1 MKRAPRPFILG
12 LSALVLGALSTGV
25 SSVVD
30 PPSEGTLTSSDG
42 APEDLFGFS
51 VAIDGDTAIVGAPR
65 NGAGGSAYVFVWDG
79 EKWIEQAKL
88 TPRDHAAG
96 QRLGWGVGIDGDRA
110 VVSAISDSHAG
121 VDSGSAYVFRRRGT
135 NWVQEAKLIADDA
148 GLTDRF
154 GWSLAIED
162 DIVVVGA
169 TQFRKPGPGAVFI
182 FQRSGTSWRQLAK
195 LRPGDAATGDQFG
208 YGVAIDGN
216 VVIGVARDKDNF
228 RGAAYVFRRRGNN
241 WVQEAKLDADE
252 GDGFGGEVSVRG
264 DTAVLS
270 AYGAY
275 VFERRASG
283 REGGVPS
290 ADDWTQVAKLTGSDI
305 LEEDVWFDTVAIE
318 GETILVGVSRDDDWG
333 GLSGSAYLFEPI
345 QGVWSETG
353 KITSADTSFRSQFGW
368 SIAFHETT
376 ILIGAKEENIGKPGT
391 AYTFGL
397 TPEQRIVF
405 LEVRVSNLVRDGTLS
420 AKAGKGLLAR
430 LKRAKRLLGKGKV
443 ERAKKQLE
451 KFTKKVPSFVRRG
464 VLSPALGQALIDSA
478 DITIAELDKN

>member
-1 MKRAPRPFILG
+1 MDC
-12 LSALVLGALSTGV
+12 
-25 SSVVD
+25 VD
-30 PPSEGTLTSSDG
+30 EN
-42 APEDLFGFS
+42 

-65 NGAGGSAYVFVWDG
+65 NDAGGSAYVFVWDG
-79 EKWIEQAKL
+79 DKWIEQAKL
-88 TPRDHAAG
+88 TPSDHAAG
-96 QRLGWGVGIDGDRA
+96 QRLGWRVGIDGDRA

-121 VDSGSAYVFRRRGT
+121 VDSGSAYVFLRQGT
-135 NWVQEAKLIADDA
+135 NWVEEAKLIADDA
-148 GLTDRF
+148 GVSDRF
-154 GWSLAIED
+154 GWSLAIQD

-182 FQRSGTSWRQLAK
+182 FQSSGTSWRQLAK

-216 VVIGVARDKDNF
+216 VVIGVAPDKDNF

-270 AYGAY
+270 GLGAY

-283 REGGVPS
+283 REGGVAS
-290 ADDWTQVAKLTGSDI
+290 ADDWALVAKLTASDSV
-305 LEEDVWFDTVAIE
+305 DVRGFTGNSTVAIE
-318 GETILVGVSRDDDWG
+318 GETILVGEPQDDDWG
-333 GLSGSAYLFEPI
+333 RSSGSAYLFEPI
-345 QGVWSETG
+345 EGVWSETG
-353 KITSADTSFRSQFGW
+353 KITSADTSGFSQFGW
-368 SIAFHETT
+368 SIALHEST

-405 LEVRVSNLVRDGTLS
+405 LEVRVSNLVSEGTLS
-420 AKAGKGLLAR
+420 APAKKGLLAR
-430 LKRAKRLLGKGKV
+430 LKRAKRLLDKGKV
-443 ERAKKQLE
+443 SRAKKQLE
-451 KFTKKVPSFVRRG
+451 KFARKVPSFVRPG
-464 VLSPALGQALIDSA
+464 VLSPELGQALIDSA
-478 DITIAELDKN
+478 DITIAELDTN